1 MQTGPVSELQSLT
14 DRLGER
20 LSLSVAIDDPQMRLL
35 SYSPHYGAV
44 DEQRLASI
52 LHRKANPEASEWA
65 YRHGA
70 HQATSWFRLP
80 SNPEL
85 GMMSRVCVPIR
96 SHGLHLG
103 YLWLIDPNKSLTP
116 EQIAL
121 AEQAADEAALILYHE
136 RLNRDLQQARERE
149 LLRDLLNPDPAVR
162 AHAVTGLAEENLI
175 QTDRPLRVLT
185 LDTTDPPD
193 RPDRSTAAELALA
206 HARWL
211 IPSRRSLHL
220 MRPDHGILVI
230 VIDRNTRPADLA
242 ARIKAE
248 YAKAFPENNING
260 PRIGIGTQV
269 AKLADAHLSY
279 REAQH
284 ALSIGRALDMDG
296 ITEWSDLGIYRFIAE
311 LPLDKISMETVH
323 PALAKIR
330 DSNATGDLLDTLET
344 YLDLAGDIK
353 ATSEQLAVHRTTLY
367 NRLAKIEKLGDVDL
381 HHGTD
386 RLALHLG
393 LKIAHLSS
401 GPSRV
406 TRSANHHRHLSTQNV
421 TDDNP
426 ASKPSRPRQGRA
438 RNGHSV
444 RVE

>member
-1 MQTGPVSELQSLT
+1 MQTGPVSDLQSLT
-14 DRLGER
+14 ERLGER

-52 LHRKANPEASEWA
+52 LHRIANSEATEWA
-65 YRHGA
+65 FRHGA
-70 HQATSWFRLP
+70 RKATRWFRLP
-80 SNPEL
+80 GNPEL

-103 YLWLIDPNKSLTP
+103 YLWLIDPKELLTP
-116 EQIAL
+116 EQITL

-136 RLNRDLQQARERE
+136 SLIRDLQQARERE
-149 LLRDLLNPDPAVR
+149 LLRDLLDPDPAVR
-162 AHAVTGLAEENLI
+162 AHAVIGLAEGNLI
-175 QTDRPLRVLT
+175 ETGRPFRVLI

-193 RPDRSTAAELALA
+193 RSDRSTAAELALA
-206 HARWL
+206 YARRL
-211 IPSRRSLHL
+211 MPSRRSLHL
-220 MRPDHGILVI
+220 VRPGHGILVI
-230 VIDRNTRPADLA
+230 AQDRNTRVMELA
-242 ARIKAE
+242 ARIKTE
-248 YAKAFPENNING
+248 YTKAFPKNNITG

-284 ALSIGRALDMDG
+284 AVSIGRALGMDG
-296 ITEWSDLGIYRFIAE
+296 ITEWSDLGIYRFVAE

-330 DSNATGDLLDTLET
+330 DGDATGGLLDTLET

-367 NRLAKIEKLGDVDL
+367 SRLAKIEKLGEVDL
-381 HHGTD
+381 RHGTD

-401 GPSRV
+401 GSSIV
-406 TRSANHHRHLSTQNV
+406 TPSANHHQHLGSQE
-421 TDDNP
+421 
-426 ASKPSRPRQGRA
+426 
-438 RNGHSV
+438 GH
-444 RVE
+444 